1 MNDIL
6 IHANRFM
13 LVLIRT
19 SGVVMVAPVF
29 GTPMV
34 PMRVK
39 AAFVMLVS
47 FVLTPVVTC
56 SVPALDNIAAFG
68 TAAVRELGVGLVM
81 GFSSMLVFSAFDFA
95 GELVG
100 KQMGLAMGE
109 EANPLFEDSSTV
121 LSQFHNILALLLFL
135 SINGHHWFLQAL
147 GASFQRVPL
156 GGMELSAALTKG
168 MMQRFIEMFSVG
180 LKMAAPAVCVLLL
193 LTVSL
198 AMLARAAP
206 MLNMLMISIS
216 LRIAAGLM
224 LIGLL
229 LPYVYSFGMNLF
241 FNLRT
246 DLDLILK
253 AM

>member
-1 MNDIL
+1 
-6 IHANRFM
+6 
-13 LVLIRT
+13 
-19 SGVVMVAPVF
+19 
-29 GTPMV
+29 MV

-39 AAFVMLVS
+39 AAFVVLVS
-47 FVLTPVVTC
+47 FVLTPVVSG
-56 SVPALDNIAAFG
+56 SVPALDNLAEFG

-81 GFSSMLVFSAFDFA
+81 GLSSLLMFSAFDFA

-109 EANPLFEDSSTV
+109 EADPLFEGSSTV

-147 GASFQRVPL
+147 SASFQNVPL
-156 GGMELSAALTKG
+156 GGMELSSALTKG
-168 MMQRFIEMFSVG
+168 LTQRFIEMFSAG

-206 MLNMLMISIS
+206 LLNMLMISIS

-224 LIGLL
+224 LMGLL
-229 LPYVYSFGMNLF
+229 LPYIYSFGMNLLI
-241 FNLRT
+241 NLRT

-253 AM
+253 AL